1 MSMVKQQVP
10 VDPGNGT
17 QGGLRPGS
25 PTSHKILGLRERRRK
40 KKRQLWS
47 NSSNDPLAKTM
58 VNFTQRIF
66 FLVVVCLFVFLPF
79 LGPLPRLMDV
89 PRLQVESDL

>member
-25 PTSHKILGLRERRRK
+25 PTSHKILVQGEK
-40 KKRQLWS
+40 KEKEE
-47 NSSNDPLAKTM
+47 TIM
-58 VNFTQRIF
+58 V
-66 FLVVVCLFVFLPF
+66 
-79 LGPLPRLMDV
+79 
-89 PRLQVESDL
+89 